1 MDLALSA
8 SECRLLRHLALADMP
23 YSDQDATPVAVRGLD
38 DEKMQNDVRS
48 LTWRGMVAAEGGSLS
63 LTPLGAA
70 AHYAA
75 EVESLSAR
83 LVDVS
88 VLADELERLTPSLA
102 REMHAVR
109 QVAVGAWPLE
119 QATRYGS
126 GKNAADAD

>member
-1 MDLALSA
+1 
-8 SECRLLRHLALADMP
+8 
-23 YSDQDATPVAVRGLD
+23 
-38 DEKMQNDVRS
+38 
-48 LTWRGMVAAEGGSLS
+48 MVAAEGGSLS

-75 EVESLSAR
+75 EVELLSAR

-109 QVAVGAWPLE
+109 QVAEGAWLLE
-119 QATRYGS
+119 QAKHYGS
-126 GKNAADAD
+126 GKNAEDAD